1 MSDPLADILVAI
13 VAIVIAYLV
22 GAIPSGVIVGK
33 LWRGVDIRSYGS
45 GGSGATNVARTL
57 GPRAGA
63 TVLAS
68 DVAKGVI
75 ITAITRYVISGDAWL
90 VAVVGTMAVLG
101 HMFPIYIRF
110 KGGKGVA
117 TGFGA
122 LFVISP
128 LAGVISLIGVAIA
141 ALSRYISIGS
151 LIGTSFSLGSLA
163 VLSVFELTVFGI
175 RHDLWY
181 LLFAI
186 PVGLLIAWSHQSN
199 IDRLAKGD
207 ESRLESKPAPRR
219 AQRTP

>member
-1 MSDPLADILVAI
+1 MSDPVAVIVVLAA
-13 VAIVIAYLV
+13 AYFI
-22 GAIPSGVIVGK
+22 GAIPSGVIIGR

-63 TVLAS
+63 AVFAS
-68 DVAKGVI
+68 DFGKGIIVAVI
-75 ITAITRYVISGDAWL
+75 ARLVSPDAAWL
-90 VAVVGTMAVLG
+90 VALAGTVAVLG
-101 HMFPIYIRF
+101 HMFPVYIRF

-122 LFVISP
+122 LVVISP
-128 LAGVISLIGVAIA
+128 FAGAVALIGVAIA
-141 ALSRYISIGS
+141 ALTRYV
-151 LIGTSFSLGSLA
+151 SLGSIMGSSLSLA
-163 VLSVFELTVFGI
+163 LLVVLSVFELTVLGI

-186 PVGLLIAWSHQSN
+186 PVGLLIVWRHLSN

-207 ESRLESKPAPRR
+207 ESRLETKPTPRR
-219 AQRTP
+219 TQRTH

>member
-90 VAVVGTMAVLG
+90 VAAVGTMAVLG

>member
-1 MSDPLADILVAI
+1 MADILVAI